1 MKKLSL
7 AAVIVLAMMALGG
20 VAQAHD
26 ERERGRGRNIDARNY
41 GERYGY
47 EDGYQHGRQDRL
59 RRIGYSVRS
68 REYQRGDRGYQ
79 KHMGAKG
86 QYKQGYR
93 AGYTRGYDD
102 GYRGRGVVLGRGR
115 YPDGG
120 YPDRRYP
127 DGRYPDGRYP
137 DERYP
142 DGDRGVLGTIDDAVN
157 GRARGG
163 YGDVAYERGYREG
176 VKDGKDDGED
186 RDRYNPQG
194 HGDYKDA
201 DDGYNSRY
209 GSKEAYRANFRRG
222 YLAGYDESYRR
233 YNARR

>member
-1 MKKLSL
+1 MKRLSL
-7 AAVIVLAMMALGG
+7 AAVLILAVMALGG

-26 ERERGRGRNIDARNY
+26 ERGRGRNVDARAY

-47 EDGYQHGRQDRL
+47 EDGYHHGRQDRL

-79 KHMGAKG
+79 KYMGPKG

-93 AGYTRGYDD
+93 AGYSRGYDD
-102 GYRGRGVVLGRGR
+102 GYRAHSRGPVFGRDRYPDGR
-115 YPDGG
+115 YPD
-120 YPDRRYP
+120 RYP

-137 DERYP
+137 DGER
-142 DGDRGVLGTIDDAVN
+142 GGGVLGTIDDIVN

-176 VKDGKDDGED
+176 LKDGKDDGED
-186 RDRYNPQG
+186 RDRYNPYD

-201 DDGYNSRY
+201 DDGYNGSY
-209 GSKEAYRANFRRG
+209 GSKDAYRSNFRRG
-222 YLAGYDESYRR
+222 YLAGYDEGYRR